1 MGININI
8 PQILALRCEV
18 EKVFWKISSHSDLEK
33 LSEEIELKYK
43 EHVSVSTLER
53 LWNYST
59 RNATN
64 ISIRI
69 LDIISR
75 IVGADNWK
83 DFCDKYHKN
92 SNRESELFENKEVL
106 FSQELVRSQALRM
119 NDLRIHILFCPNF
132 WALLMIVCNC
142 KTQF

>member
-1 MGININI
+1 MGININT
-8 PQILALRCEV
+8 PQIWALRCEV

-64 ISIRI
+64 ISVRI

-75 IVGADNWK
+75 IVGADK
-83 DFCDKYHKN
+83 AVAGAQAITAPA
-92 SNRESELFENKEVL
+92 EVVL
-106 FSQELVRSQALRM
+106 EE
-119 NDLRIHILFCPNF
+119 D
-132 WALLMIVCNC
+132 IVVEADANAE
-142 KTQF
+142 TVEATEEVTE